1 MKKTLLIIVLI
12 TFCASLQAQE
22 KEKVKL
28 YNPDLDG
35 MEQIDKAIEAAST
48 SGKHVFVQVGGNW
61 CSWCILFD
69 KYVREDQELKDFVN
83 KNYVVVHLN
92 MSPENKNEE
101 SFARLCYPQR
111 FGYPVFV
118 ILDAKGKRV
127 HTQDSGILEEGKG
140 YNRKHVM
147 GFFRN
152 WTVVAVDPATYKK

>member
-1 MKKTLLIIVLI
+1 MRKVFFVIALSMM
-12 TFCASLQAQE
+12 FCGLQAQE

-35 MEQIDKAIEAAST
+35 MVQIDEALEAAST

-61 CSWCILFD
+61 CPWCILFD
-69 KYVREDQELKDFVN
+69 KYVKEDQELKDFVD

-101 SFARLCYPQR
+101 SLARLGYPQR

-118 ILDAKGKRV
+118 VLDAKGKRV
-127 HTQDSGILEEGKG
+127 HTQNSGILEEGKG